1 MNYIY
6 KPGKYKSSVESD
18 WQLVRDWLFTQK
30 NNQLPIE
37 YQYLGSCITIL
48 PLTGYYQKLIKWSFI
63 TPIHEGESRHLWV
76 LFCALTLRKG
86 FTLEVMLKGKPHNSH
101 FLASLDFTQ
110 RCKHFWCTHFILP
123 QQSQGL
129 IRVSESSATQ
139 WHIRHMSPT
148 KCVWS

>member
-18 WQLVRDWLFTQK
+18 WQLVRDDCSHKKITSC
-30 NNQLPIE
+30 QLSTS
-37 YQYLGSCITIL
+37 SCITIL
-48 PLTGYYQKLIKWSFI
+48 PLTGYYQKLIKWSLI
-63 TPIHEGESRHLWV
+63 TLILEGESRHLWV

-148 KCVWS
+148 KHMWS